1 MLFSQ
6 IELNYGGYCL
16 EDDDEVMVQDND
28 REKLLCKVL
37 NLTQMSGRAG
47 HDAEDEMGNKYE
59 LKSTTK
65 GGFGTGRDVSP
76 GMIQNW
82 RERYWVCAKGRNLKS
97 GFEIEELYF
106 LSPSML
112 EDWFSSML
120 SKFSKD
126 YELREK
132 TLNNQKDQL
141 SQDEIKRLNYLISR
155 GATYNNPHI
164 SLSYVREN
172 GIPIQLDKPDKHLR
186 ELVREN
192 PI

>member
-1 MLFSQ
+1 
-6 IELNYGGYCL
+6 
-16 EDDDEVMVQDND
+16 MVQDND
-28 REKLLCKVL
+28 REQLVCKLL
-37 NLTQMSGRAG
+37 NLTQMPGRAG

-82 RERYWVCAKGRNLKS
+82 RERYWVCAKGRNLRS
-97 GFEIEELYF
+97 GFNIEELYF
-106 LSPSML
+106 LSPNML
-112 EDWFSSML
+112 EGWFSSME
-120 SKFSKD
+120 SKFSND

-132 TLNNQKDQL
+132 ALRNQRGEL
-141 SQDEIKRLNYLISR
+141 SQEEIERLNYLISR

-164 SLSYVREN
+164 GLSYVREN
-172 GIPIQLDKPDKHLR
+172 GISIDLGEPAKHLR
-186 ELVREN
+186 KLVREN